1 MEIKSE
7 MYYGIYMPLVEQYIK
22 RYFEKSSLAQNN
34 YIPEN
39 LTIPCT
45 DDIKQYV
52 NKAYQ
57 EGLYEGLNNGFIEGF
72 MQCIEHYANL
82 EPIQHNNNC
91 DNFDKIKYIM

>member
-7 MYYGIYMPLVEQYIK
+7 MYYDIYMPLVEQYIK
-22 RYFEKSSLAQNN
+22 GYFENSSLAQNN
-34 YIPEN
+34 YISEN
-39 LTIPCT
+39 LTTSYT
-45 DDIKQYV
+45 DDIKQCI

-82 EPIQHNNNC
+82 ESIQHNNC
-91 DNFDKIKYIM
+91 DNFGKIKYIM

>member
-45 DDIKQYV
+45 DDIKQCV

>member
-7 MYYGIYMPLVEQYIK
+7 MYYDIYMPLVEQYIK
-22 RYFEKSSLAQNN
+22 GYFENSSLAQNN
-34 YIPEN
+34 YTPEN
-39 LTIPCT
+39 LKTPCT
-45 DDIKQYV
+45 DDIKQCV